1 MDMKN
6 KEITLFINSLDGG
19 GAERICTELANSLV
33 KQGYPVKLL
42 VLNLINSVYDKHL
55 DKHIEL
61 INFNVKHAR
70 SGFFRILSYIKD
82 NDFKSI
88 LTFNHEIAILLVILR
103 TLTRRSFKIFN
114 RNISTLS
121 IKQKYETS
129 FWHKYI
135 KEYIIRIL
143 YNKVNHIVAQSNGMK
158 NDLVNHYKIPS
169 QKISVIYNP
178 VSQAFLND
186 LENAEAKFTKK
197 TNEILFVGR
206 LDKIKG
212 INYLLDAFK
221 IIAEKK
227 PEIILRIVGDG
238 ELYQELIE
246 YTNKLGISGKVIFEP
261 FNTNVAQ
268 YYLNAKMI
276 VLTSLYEGFP
286 NVLVES
292 IAAGTPV
299 VSFDCPSGPSEI
311 IVENVNGLLVEYQNT
326 EQLVDKI
333 LEALNKDWDRDK
345 IIVTS
350 KQYRIEPILK
360 QYLSFLDQN

>member
-1 MDMKN
+1 MIK
-6 KEITLFINSLDGG
+6 KEVTLFISSLGGG
-19 GAERICTELANSLV
+19 GAERICTELANALV
-33 KQGYPVKLL
+33 KQGYAVKLL

-143 YNKVNHIVAQSNGMK
+143 YNKVGQIIAQSNSMK

-186 LENAEAKFTKK
+186 LENAETKFTKK
-197 TNEILFVGR
+197 KNEILFVGR

-212 INYLLDAFK
+212 INFLLDAFK

-227 PEIILRIVGDG
+227 PDIILRIVGDG
-238 ELYQELIE
+238 DLHHELTE
-246 YTNKLGISGKVIFEP
+246 YSNKLCISDKVIFER
-261 FNTNVAQ
+261 FKNNIAQ
-268 YYLNAKMI
+268 YYLNAKLT

-311 IVENVNGLLVEYQNT
+311 IVEGVNGFLVEYLNT
-326 EQLVDKI
+326 KQLAEKI
-333 LEALNKDWDRDK
+333 LLALNKEWDRNK
-345 IIVTS
+345 IVETS
-350 KQYRIEPILK
+350 KQYRIKPILK
-360 QYLSFLDQN
+360 QYLTLIDKN